1 MLLGPAEYGGVA
13 AVGEI
18 EVRRYQCQ
26 RCRAVVV
33 VCPRAVRPRHL
44 YTAVAIALSLSLWTE
59 GLAAHEVRRGVS
71 PFAVVGQEA
80 CRGWRSL
87 RRWARAGPELWPRL
101 RLVSGEPPRAVAAE
115 LVRRLAS
122 HAPVPAGVLSVDAC
136 AGAVV
141 A

>member
-1 MLLGPAEYGGVA
+1 M
-13 AVGEI
+13 
-18 EVRRYQCQ
+18 
-26 RCRAVVV
+26 VV

-44 YTAVAIALSLSLWTE
+44 YTAIAIALGLSLWTE
-59 GLAAHEVRRGVS
+59 GLAAHEVRRHIS

-101 RLVSGEPPRAVAAE
+101 RPVSGEPPRAVAAE
-115 LVRRLAS
+115 LVGQLAS
-122 HAPVPAGVLSVDAC
+122 HAPVPAGMLTVDAC

>member
-1 MLLGPAEYGGVA
+1 MA

-26 RCRAVVV
+26 RCLAVVV
-33 VCPRAVRPRHL
+33 VCPRAVRPRYL
-44 YTAVAIALSLSLWTE
+44 YTAVAIALGLSLWTE
-59 GLAAHEVRRGVS
+59 GLAAHDVRRHVS
-71 PFAVVGQEA
+71 PFTVVGHEA

-101 RLVSGEPPRAVAAE
+101 RLDVAAEPPRGVAAE
-115 LVRRLAS
+115 LVRQLAS
-122 HAPVPAGVLSVDAC
+122 HAPVPAAVITVDAC